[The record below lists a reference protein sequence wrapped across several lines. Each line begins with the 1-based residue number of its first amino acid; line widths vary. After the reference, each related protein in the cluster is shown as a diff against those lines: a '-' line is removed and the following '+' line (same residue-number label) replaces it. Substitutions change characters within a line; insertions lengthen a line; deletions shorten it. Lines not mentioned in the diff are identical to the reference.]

1 MTYSQVGAGVP
12 RPAKT
17 RDPRSRV
24 GKCTAA
30 AGEGTAIAK
39 WINQGRGE
47 VHSAPGDSQNIV
59 IVRVRQKIF
68 WKMHAFQIEITF
80 DFKNNFDTVSL
91 STENN

>member
-30 AGEGTAIAK
+30 AGEETAIAK

-47 VHSAPGDSQNIV
+47 MHSAPGDSQNIV
-59 IVRVRQKIF
+59 IVRVI
-68 WKMHAFQIEITF
+68 QIY
-80 DFKNNFDTVSL
+80 FKNACISNWNYVWFQKQFWNYKSF
-91 STENN
+91 NRK